1 MKNLKIFF
9 STVLLLALMS
19 ACVSNEQQVDYE
31 NSVVTPS
38 LEIPPDLITRSQE
51 KSPSQSQ

>member
-1 MKNLKIFF
+1 MKILKIIL
-9 STVLLLALMS
+9 SAVLLLALMS
-19 ACVSNEQQVDYE
+19 GCVSNEDKVDYE

-51 KSPSQSQ
+51 KNPSQPQ